1 MEKEDGM
8 RDLRTAR
15 LIPFLVL
22 AAAACGQPEQKVV
35 SQYFG
40 AVNSGDEQTLSSFA
54 VVRFDKKVD
63 SWTIKEARPE
73 SSAPAPLPE
82 LTKRV
87 KDLES
92 QLAANKTAYNAY
104 FLEHPSEV
112 DEVRELLK
120 KPDAKIPA
128 KLQRYAG
135 EWQAFT
141 QKERDLKKA
150 VAEAKAAVDREKKT
164 AALSVGE
171 VSDLESYSG
180 ELITKE
186 VLLDL
191 NIKGE
196 TQPYVMTLV
205 KYKLEPSGS
214 GQRMQSRWVVRS
226 LKPAA

>member
-1 MEKEDGM
+1 M
-8 RDLRTAR
+8 RDLRAAR
-15 LIPFLVL
+15 IIPFLVL

-35 SQYFG
+35 GQYFG
-40 AVNSGDEQTLSSFA
+40 AVNAKDEQTLSSFA
-54 VVRFDKKVD
+54 VVGFDQKVD
-63 SWTIKEARPE
+63 SWTIKESRPE
-73 SSAPAPLPE
+73 SSVPVPLPE
-82 LTKRV
+82 LTRRV
-87 KDLES
+87 KDLDR
-92 QLAANKTAYNAY
+92 QLADNKTAYNAY

-135 EWQAFT
+135 EWQTFT

-150 VAEAKAAVDREKKT
+150 VAEAKAAVEREKKT

-171 VSDLESYSG
+171 VSDLESHTG
-180 ELITKE
+180 ELISKE